1 MLEIRKIKPGNKKAF
16 KRLYIQSFPDSER
29 KPYLLMKYWEFQGK
43 MELFEIS
50 ENDEFCG
57 IFITVICNDLV
68 LIDYLAVKPELR
80 GRGIGSKVLRLAREM
95 YKGKRL
101 FLEIESTK
109 KPCSDI
115 ESRLKRKRF
124 YLKNQLVSADF
135 SVNLF
140 GVEMEILYFE
150 RKITFDDYMTLY
162 KYMAGKLLK
171 LRISLIDE

>member
-16 KRLYIQSFPDSER
+16 KKLYMQSFPDSER
-29 KPYLLMKYWEFQGK
+29 KPYILMKYWEFQGK

-50 ENDEFCG
+50 ENNKFCG

-80 GRGIGSKVLRLAREM
+80 GKGIGSKTLMLAREI
-95 YKGKRL
+95 YKGKSL

-109 KPCSDI
+109 KPYPDM

-124 YLKNQLVSADF
+124 YLKNGLISSDF

-140 GVEMEILYFE
+140 GVEMEILCFE

-162 KYMAGKLLK
+162 KYMAGRLLK
-171 LRISLIDE
+171 LRISLINE